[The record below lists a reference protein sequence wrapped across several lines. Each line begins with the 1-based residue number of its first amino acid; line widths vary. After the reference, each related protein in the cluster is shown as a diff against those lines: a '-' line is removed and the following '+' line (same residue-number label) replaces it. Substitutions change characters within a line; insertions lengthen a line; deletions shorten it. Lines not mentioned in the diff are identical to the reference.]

1 MKSNGNITR
10 ILSIDGGGIRGIVP
24 AVVLMH
30 LEKTLQQLTDN
41 PDARLVDFFDLFAGT
56 STGSMIIAGLLA
68 PNKDNR
74 PAYSAKEIVDLYFD
88 NADTIFQDSLLQDI
102 KSVAGL
108 LNVKYDPEGIESVFQ
123 QHFPDTELGEL
134 LKPTLIPV
142 YDLTRGKNY
151 FFRQQK
157 AQVSARHNYYLKDV
171 LRSATSAITYF
182 PPMQISSVDGTRKRC
197 FIDGGIFA
205 NNPALSAYAE
215 FRYHNPKLH
224 AKDTMML
231 SLGTGKQG
239 THLDCESTQNWGALE
254 WREPA
259 GNLFANAVADAN
271 HYQLRAVYDSRPN
284 YLRLDGFF
292 NDTDKS
298 SLDNTSKDY
307 LDCLYYLG
315 QQIAQDNKQAIKS
328 FAGQLISNSPELPE
342 QGNELNLSVN
352 NDAVA
357 RAKQGSWFVL
367 SVKKALRKLTD

>member
-1 MKSNGNITR
+1 MKSNGKITR

-30 LEKTLQQLTDN
+30 LEQTLQQLTN
-41 PDARLVDFFDLFAGT
+41 NSDARLVDFFDLFSGT
-56 STGSMIIAGLLA
+56 STGSMIVAGLLA

-74 PAYSAKEIVDLYFD
+74 PAYSAKEIVDLYFN
-88 NADTIFQDSLLQDI
+88 NASVIFQDSLLQDI

-108 LNVKYDPEGIESVFQ
+108 LNVKYNPEGIESVFQ
-123 QHFPDTELGEL
+123 QHFPDAELKEL

-182 PPMQISSVDGTRKRC
+182 PPMQISTIDGTRKRC

-215 FRYHNPKLH
+215 FRYHNPELH
-224 AKDTMML
+224 SKDTMML

-271 HYQLRAVYDSRPN
+271 HYQLRAVYDSMPN

-292 NDTDKS
+292 NDADKS

-307 LDCLYYLG
+307 LDCLYCLG
-315 QQIAQDNKQAIKS
+315 RQIAEDNKQAIRS
-328 FAGQLISNSPELPE
+328 FAQQLIANSSLCAEHESQPYLVE
-342 QGNELNLSVN
+342 N
-352 NDAVA
+352 NAAVA
-357 RAKQGSWFVL
+357 KPSQNSKFVL
-367 SVKKALRKLTD
+367 AVKKALGKLTG

>member
-24 AVVLMH
+24 AVVLTH
-30 LEKTLQQLTDN
+30 LEEALQQLTNN

-56 STGSMIIAGLLA
+56 STGSMIVAGLLA
-68 PNKDNR
+68 PNTDPR

-108 LNVKYDPEGIESVFQ
+108 LNVKYNPEGIESVFQ
-123 QHFPDTELGEL
+123 QHFPDTELSEL

-157 AQVSARHNYYLKDV
+157 AKISARHNYYLKDV

-182 PPMQISSVDGTRKRC
+182 PPMQISTVDSTRQRC

-215 FRYHNPKLH
+215 FRYHNPELH
-224 AKDTMML
+224 AKDTMMF

-271 HYQLRAVYDSRPN
+271 HYQLKAVYDSMPN
-284 YLRLDGFF
+284 YLRLDAFF
-292 NDTDKS
+292 SDADKS

-328 FAGQLISNSPELPE
+328 FAQQLIANSSPYVER
-342 QGNELNLSVN
+342 GNESNLKA
-352 NDAVA
+352 NDDTTA
-357 RAKQGSWFVL
+357 RPNQNSKFVQ
-367 SVKKALRKLTD
+367 VMKKALRKLTG

>member
-1 MKSNGNITR
+1 MKNNGNITR

-24 AVVLMH
+24 AVVLSH
-30 LEKTLQQLTDN
+30 LEDVLQHLSN
-41 PDARLVDFFDLFAGT
+41 NSDARLADYFDLFAGT
-56 STGSMIIAGLLA
+56 STGSMIVAGLLA
-68 PNKDNR
+68 PNEENR

-108 LNVKYDPEGIESVFQ
+108 LNVKYSPEGIEAVFQ
-123 QHFPDTELGEL
+123 QHFPNTQLNEL

-182 PPMQISSVDGTRKRC
+182 PPRQISTVDDTQKRC

-215 FRYHNPKLH
+215 FRYHNPELH

-231 SLGTGKQG
+231 SIGTGKQG
-239 THLDCESTQNWGALE
+239 THLDCASTRNWGALE

-259 GNLFANAVADAN
+259 GNLFANSVADAN
-271 HYQLRAVYDSRPN
+271 HYQLKAVYDSMPN

-328 FAGQLISNSPELPE
+328 FAQQLIANSSPYVE
-342 QGNELNLSVN
+342 QGNESNLKA
-352 NDAVA
+352 NDDTTT
-357 RAKQGSWFVL
+357 RPNQNSKFVQV
-367 SVKKALRKLTD
+367 VKKALRKLTD

>member
-24 AVVLMH
+24 AVVLGH
-30 LEKTLQQLTDN
+30 LEETLQHLSNN
-41 PDARLVDFFDLFAGT
+41 PAARLADYFDLFAGT
-56 STGSMIIAGLLA
+56 STGSMIVAGLLA
-68 PNKDNR
+68 PDKDNR
-74 PAYSAKEIVDLYFD
+74 PIYSAKEIVGLYFD
-88 NADTIFQDSLLQDI
+88 NAETIFQDSLLQDI
-102 KSVAGL
+102 KSVVGL
-108 LNVKYDPEGIESVFQ
+108 LNVKYSAEGIESVFQ
-123 QHFPDTELGEL
+123 QHFPKTELKNL

-157 AQVSARHNYYLKDV
+157 AQVSARHNYFLKDA

-182 PPMQISSVDGTRKRC
+182 PPVQISTVDNSRQRC

-239 THLDCESTQNWGALE
+239 THLDCDSTQNWGALE

-259 GNLFANAVADAN
+259 GNLFANAVADAS
-271 HYQLRAVYDSRPN
+271 HYQLSAVYDKNPN
-284 YLRLDGFF
+284 YLRLNTFF
-292 NDTDKS
+292 SDTDKS
-298 SLDNTSKDY
+298 SLDNTSKEY
-307 LDCLYYLG
+307 LDCLYHLG
-315 QQIAQDNKQAIKS
+315 MKIVQNNKPAIKF
-328 FAGQLISNSPELPE
+328 FAQQLIENS
-342 QGNELNLSVN
+342 SY
-352 NDAVA
+352 
-357 RAKQGSWFVL
+357 S
-367 SVKKALRKLTD
+367 T

>member
-24 AVVLMH
+24 AVVLTH
-30 LEKTLQQLTDN
+30 LEEALQQLTNN

-56 STGSMIIAGLLA
+56 STGSMIVAGLLA

-108 LNVKYDPEGIESVFQ
+108 LNVKYNPEGIESVFQ
-123 QHFPDTELGEL
+123 QHFPDTELSEL

-157 AQVSARHNYYLKDV
+157 AKISARHNYYLKDV

-182 PPMQISSVDGTRKRC
+182 PPMQISTVDSTRQRC

-215 FRYHNPKLH
+215 FRYHNPELH
-224 AKDTMML
+224 AKDTMMF

-271 HYQLRAVYDSRPN
+271 HYQLKAVYDSMPN

-292 NDTDKS
+292 SDADKS

-328 FAGQLISNSPELPE
+328 FAQQLIANSSPYVER
-342 QGNELNLSVN
+342 GNESNLKA
-352 NDAVA
+352 NDDTTA
-357 RAKQGSWFVL
+357 RPNQNSKFVQ
-367 SVKKALRKLTD
+367 VMKKALRKLTG

>member
-1 MKSNGNITR
+1 MKSNGRITR

-30 LEKTLQQLTDN
+30 LEKTLQQLTHN
-41 PDARLVDFFDLFAGT
+41 SDARLVDFFDLFAGT

-68 PNKDNR
+68 PNENNR
-74 PAYSAKEIVDLYFD
+74 PEYSAKEIVGLYFD
-88 NADTIFQDSLLQDI
+88 NAETIFQDSLLQDI

-108 LNVKYDPEGIESVFQ
+108 LNVKYSPEGIESVFQ
-123 QHFPDTELGEL
+123 QHFPDTKLSEL

-171 LRSATSAITYF
+171 LRCATSAITYF
-182 PPMQISSVDGTRKRC
+182 PPMQISTVDNTRKRC

-215 FRYHNPKLH
+215 FRYHNSELH
-224 AKDTMML
+224 AKDTMMF

-239 THLDCESTQNWGALE
+239 THLNCESTQNWGALE

-271 HYQLRAVYDSRPN
+271 HYQLKAVYDSRPN

-292 NDTDKS
+292 NDADKS
-298 SLDNTSKDY
+298 SLDNTSRDY
-307 LDCLYYLG
+307 LDCLYCLG

-328 FAGQLISNSPELPE
+328 FAQQLIANSPPCTAKS
-342 QGNELNLSVN
+342 NEPNLSP
-352 NDAVA
+352 NDDVTTTT
-357 RAKQGSWFVL
+357 KQNPKFVL
-367 SVKKALRKLTD
+367 TMKKMLRKLTN

>member
-1 MKSNGNITR
+1 MKSNGKISR

-24 AVVLMH
+24 AVVLAH
-30 LEKTLQQLTDN
+30 LEETLQQLSNN
-41 PDARLVDFFDLFAGT
+41 PGARLADFFDLFAGT
-56 STGSMIIAGLLA
+56 STGSMIVVGLLT

-74 PAYSAKEIVDLYFD
+74 PIYSAKEIIDLYFD
-88 NADTIFQDSLLQDI
+88 NAEVIFQGSLLQDI

-108 LNVKYDPEGIESVFQ
+108 LNVKYNPEGIESVFR
-123 QHFPDTELGEL
+123 QHFPDTELKQL

-157 AQVSARHNYYLKDV
+157 AQVSVRHNYYIRDV

-182 PPMQISSVDGTRKRC
+182 PPTQISTVDNTRQRC

-215 FRYHNPKLH
+215 FRYHNPELH
-224 AKDTMML
+224 AKDTMMF

-271 HYQLRAVYDSRPN
+271 HYQLKAVYDSKPN

-292 NDTDKS
+292 DDADKS
-298 SLDNTSKDY
+298 SLDNTAREY
-307 LDCLYYLG
+307 LDCLYCLG
-315 QQIAQDNKQAIKS
+315 KKIVEENKQAIKS
-328 FAGQLISNSPELPE
+328 FAQQLIDNPSNSME
-342 QGNELNLSVN
+342 QDNRSNLEQ
-352 NDAVA
+352 NDTTAV
-357 RAKQGSWFVL
+357 KLGQSSKLVL
-367 SVKKALRKLTD
+367 AMKKALKKLRD

>member
-24 AVVLMH
+24 AVILTH
-30 LEKTLQQLTDN
+30 LEEALQQLTSN

-56 STGSMIIAGLLA
+56 STGSMIVAGLLA

-74 PAYSAKEIVDLYFD
+74 PAYSAKEIVGLYYD

-108 LNVKYDPEGIESVFQ
+108 LNVKYNPEGIESVFQ
-123 QHFPDTELGEL
+123 QHFPDTELSEL

-157 AQVSARHNYYLKDV
+157 AKISARHNYYLKDV

-182 PPMQISSVDGTRKRC
+182 PPMQISTVDSTRQRC

-215 FRYHNPKLH
+215 FRYHNPELH
-224 AKDTMML
+224 AKDTMMF

-259 GNLFANAVADAN
+259 GNLFANAAADAN
-271 HYQLRAVYDSRPN
+271 HYQLKAVYDSMPN

-292 NDTDKS
+292 NDADKS

-328 FAGQLISNSPELPE
+328 FAQQLIANSSPYVK
-342 QGNELNLSVN
+342 QGNESNLKA
-352 NDAVA
+352 NDDTIA
-357 RAKQGSWFVL
+357 RPNQNSKFVQ
-367 SVKKALRKLTD
+367 VMKKALRKLTG

>member
-1 MKSNGNITR
+1 MKSSGKITR

-30 LEKTLQQLTDN
+30 LEKTLQQFTNN
-41 PDARLVDFFDLFAGT
+41 PDVRLVDFFDLFSGT
-56 STGSMIIAGLLA
+56 STGSMIVAGLLT

-74 PAYSAKEIVDLYFD
+74 PTYSAKEIVDLYFD

-108 LNVKYDPEGIESVFQ
+108 LSVKYSPDGIESVFQ
-123 QHFPDTELGEL
+123 KHFPNTELKEL

-182 PPMQISSVDGTRKRC
+182 PPMQISTVDSTRQRC

-215 FRYHNPKLH
+215 FRYHNPELH
-224 AKDTMML
+224 AKDTMMF

-271 HYQLRAVYDSRPN
+271 HYQLKAVYDSKPN

-292 NDTDKS
+292 NDVDKS

-315 QQIAQDNKQAIKS
+315 RQIAEDNKQAIKS
-328 FAGQLISNSPELPE
+328 FAQQLIANSSTRSEQENQPNLETNDDVVAKSNQNS
-342 QGNELNLSVN
+342 
-352 NDAVA
+352 
-357 RAKQGSWFVL
+357 KFVL
-367 SVKKALRKLTD
+367 VVKKALKKLTN

>member
-1 MKSNGNITR
+1 MKSNGKVTR

-30 LEKTLQQLTDN
+30 LEETLQHLTNN
-41 PDARLVDFFDLFAGT
+41 PSARLVDFFDLFAGT
-56 STGSMIIAGLLA
+56 STGSMIVAGLLA

-74 PAYSAKEIVDLYFD
+74 PTYSAKEIVDLYFD

-108 LNVKYDPEGIESVFQ
+108 LSVKYNPEGIESVFQ
-123 QHFPDTELGEL
+123 QHFPGTKLSEL

-182 PPMQISSVDGTRKRC
+182 PPMQISTVDGARKRC

-215 FRYHNPKLH
+215 FRYHSPELH

-239 THLDCESTQNWGALE
+239 THLDCASTQNWGALE

-271 HYQLRAVYDSRPN
+271 HYQLKAVYDSMPN

-292 NDTDKS
+292 NDADKS

-328 FAGQLISNSPELPE
+328 FAQQLIAHPSSYTGHESQP
-342 QGNELNLSVN
+342 NLKEN
-352 NDAVA
+352 NAA
-357 RAKQGSWFVL
+357 TTKAKQNSGFVL
-367 SVKKALRKLTD
+367 AVKKALRKLTD

>member
-1 MKSNGNITR
+1 MKSNGKISR

-24 AVVLMH
+24 AVVLAH
-30 LEKTLQQLTDN
+30 LEETLQQLSHN
-41 PDARLVDFFDLFAGT
+41 PDTRLVDFFDLFAGA

-68 PNKDNR
+68 PSKDNR

-88 NADTIFQDSLLQDI
+88 NAEVIFQDSILQDI

-108 LNVKYDPEGIESVFQ
+108 LNVKYNPDGIESVFQ
-123 QHFPDTELGEL
+123 EYFPDTELKEL

-157 AQVSARHNYYLKDV
+157 AQVSTRHNFYLKDV
-171 LRSATSAITYF
+171 LRCATSAITYF
-182 PPMQISSVDGTRKRC
+182 PPMQISTVDSTRQRC

-215 FRYHNPKLH
+215 FRYHNPELH
-224 AKDTMML
+224 AKDTMMF

-259 GNLFANAVADAN
+259 GNLFANAAADAN
-271 HYQLRAVYDSRPN
+271 HYQLRAVYDSKSN
-284 YLRLDGFF
+284 YLRLDEFF
-292 NDTDKS
+292 DNAVKS
-298 SLDNTSKDY
+298 SLDNTNKDY
-307 LDCLYYLG
+307 LDCLFDLG
-315 QQIAQDNKQAIKS
+315 QRIVQDNKQAIKS
-328 FAGQLISNSPELPE
+328 FAQQLIVNSSSPVEQNNQLNPEP
-342 QGNELNLSVN
+342 
-352 NDAVA
+352 NDDAT
-357 RAKQGSWFVL
+357 AKSGQNSKL
-367 SVKKALRKLTD
+367 LLAMKKALKKLTD

>member
-24 AVVLMH
+24 AVVLSH
-30 LEKTLQQLTDN
+30 LEETLQHLSGN
-41 PDARLVDFFDLFAGT
+41 PAARIADYFDLFAGA
-56 STGSMIIAGLLA
+56 STGSMIVAGLLA
-68 PNKDNR
+68 PDKNNR
-74 PAYSAKEIVDLYFD
+74 PTYSAKEIIELYFD
-88 NADTIFQDSLLQDI
+88 NAEIIFQDSLLQDI

-108 LNVKYDPEGIESVFQ
+108 LNVKYSAEGIESVFQ
-123 QHFPDTELGEL
+123 QHFPKTELKNL

-157 AQVSARHNYYLKDV
+157 AQVSARHNYFLKDA

-182 PPMQISSVDGTRKRC
+182 PPVQISTVDNSRQRC

-239 THLDCESTQNWGALE
+239 THLDCDSTQNWGALE

-259 GNLFANAVADAN
+259 GNLFANAVADAS
-271 HYQLRAVYDSRPN
+271 HYQLSAVYDKNPN
-284 YLRLDGFF
+284 YLRLNTFF
-292 NDTDKS
+292 SDTDKS
-298 SLDNTSKDY
+298 SLDNTSKEY
-307 LDCLYYLG
+307 LDCLYHLG
-315 QQIAQDNKQAIKS
+315 MKIVQNNKPAIKF
-328 FAGQLISNSPELPE
+328 FAQQLIENS
-342 QGNELNLSVN
+342 SY
-352 NDAVA
+352 
-357 RAKQGSWFVL
+357 S
-367 SVKKALRKLTD
+367 T

>member
-24 AVVLMH
+24 AVVLTH
-30 LEKTLQQLTDN
+30 LEEALQQLTNN
-41 PDARLVDFFDLFAGT
+41 PDARLVDFFDLFTGT
-56 STGSMIIAGLLA
+56 STGSMIVAGLLA
-68 PNKDNR
+68 PSKDNR

-108 LNVKYDPEGIESVFQ
+108 LNVKYNPEGIESVFQ
-123 QHFPDTELGEL
+123 QHFPDTELSEL

-157 AQVSARHNYYLKDV
+157 AKISARHNYYLKDV

-182 PPMQISSVDGTRKRC
+182 PPMQISTVDSTRQRC

-215 FRYHNPKLH
+215 FRYHNPELH
-224 AKDTMML
+224 AKDTMMF

-271 HYQLRAVYDSRPN
+271 HYQLKAVYDSMPN

-292 NDTDKS
+292 SDADKS

-328 FAGQLISNSPELPE
+328 FAQQLIANSSPYVE
-342 QGNELNLSVN
+342 QGNESNLKA
-352 NDAVA
+352 NDDTTA
-357 RAKQGSWFVL
+357 RPNQNSKFVQV
-367 SVKKALRKLTD
+367 VKKALRKLTG

>member
-24 AVVLMH
+24 AVVLTH
-30 LEKTLQQLTDN
+30 LEEALQQLTNN

-56 STGSMIIAGLLA
+56 STGSMIVAGLLA
-68 PNKDNR
+68 PNKGNR

-108 LNVKYDPEGIESVFQ
+108 LNVKYNPEGIEAVFQ
-123 QHFPDTELGEL
+123 QHFPDTKLNEL

-182 PPMQISSVDGTRKRC
+182 PPMQISTVDGTRKRC

-231 SLGTGKQG
+231 SIGTGKQG
-239 THLDCESTQNWGALE
+239 TRLDCASTQNWGALE

-259 GNLFANAVADAN
+259 GNLFANSVADAN
-271 HYQLRAVYDSRPN
+271 HYQLKAVYDSMPN

-328 FAGQLISNSPELPE
+328 FAQQLIANPSYCSDHESQPNLKTNDDTTVKPSQNSRLV
-342 QGNELNLSVN
+342 L
-352 NDAVA
+352 AV
-357 RAKQGSWFVL
+357 R
-367 SVKKALRKLTD
+367 KALRKLTD